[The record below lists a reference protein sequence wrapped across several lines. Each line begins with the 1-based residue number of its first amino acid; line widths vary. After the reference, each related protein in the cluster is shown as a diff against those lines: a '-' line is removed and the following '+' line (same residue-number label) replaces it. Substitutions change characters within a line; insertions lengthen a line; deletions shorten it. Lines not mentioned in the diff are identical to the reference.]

1 MPSPDYSRRKELDM
15 TKYEGFIGKV
25 LDNRYKIL
33 ELVGLGGM
41 ACVLKAQDLVMNR
54 IVAIKILN
62 DEYNGN
68 EAAEARFIDESK
80 AVAMLSNKNI
90 VNVYDVAIYPDIK
103 YIVMEYLDGITLREY
118 LDNKGAIGWKEA
130 CIYTLQILRAL
141 EHAHSKGII
150 HRDIKPQNVILMRNG
165 DIKVT
170 DFGIAK
176 LPNSENEEQDEKA
189 VGTVY
194 YISPEQACGKETDCH
209 SDIYSVGILL
219 YEAVTGTLP
228 FTAETPM
235 EVAMLQV
242 NEDPVHPRDIVLD
255 IPVGVSQIILKAM
268 EKAPENRFASAH
280 TMTKA
285 IEWVLR
291 NPDVIFAMS
300 ESAADEA
307 PTGTD
312 KVVSIDMIVT
322 AEIEPYA
329 DDEIKNSLSDNSKT
343 IEKIKKKNDEPIVI
357 KRKRKKT
364 STSMFPIISGVT
376 VAFLI
381 VAAMIGVMMISKW
394 IENTEKKEAT
404 AIQDIALPNIVGAEF
419 SLEFQEQL
427 AKGSLKEYNN
437 VKVVIKEIIE
447 VNDKNYAHNEII
459 ECDPD
464 PSNPDKPIFDK
475 PDNEGTIY
483 FERVWVNKLESSK
496 LLDITGMYV
505 VNAENKLKDLGFEY
519 VKKPLTEINDGD
531 NIFYNRNQVVKFEV
545 ETAPGEEYD
554 PEDPEKFYTIKT
566 TLVRIYYYDDVAE
579 FPLPDVIGMTEEDA
593 KLRLEYAGYLVKT
606 EYTNKSNGDN
616 KVHNQTKD
624 GKTVTITVWKPF
636 PKIPDLTGL
645 TYERLNTVFE
655 KEEFIDCD
663 IKITPAYFVASE
675 DSKAWI
681 EALSKS
687 CDDYDSLMRMFEDQ
701 NIVRYDE
708 HVHPECVFTVVFQ
721 DVRIGTNALK
731 VDEINVVL
739 IGYIPYVEQPDIDD
753 PANGDD
759 NSSDD
764 NSSGDNS
771 ENSGSDSPDNGN
783 GDGEFSENENA

>member
-1 MPSPDYSRRKELDM
+1 M

-194 YISPEQACGKETDCH
+194 YISPEQACGKETDYY

-242 NEDPVHPRDIVLD
+242 NEEPVHPRDIVLD

-268 EKAPENRFASAH
+268 EKDPHDRFNSAH
-280 TMTKA
+280 SMTKA
-285 IEWVLR
+285 LEWVLR
-291 NPDVIFAMS
+291 NPEVIFAMS
-300 ESAADEA
+300 ESAASEA
-307 PTGTD
+307 PVGTSS
-312 KVVSIDMIVT
+312 VVSIDMIVT

-329 DDEIKNSLSDNSKT
+329 DEEIKNSLGDNSAA
-343 IEKIKKKNDEPIVI
+343 IDNVKKKNNKEEPVII
-357 KRKRKKT
+357 KRKKRK
-364 STSMFPIISGVT
+364 SNTSMFPIISGVT
-376 VAFLI
+376 AAFLI
-381 VAAMIGVMMISKW
+381 VAIMLGITFLDKLTSSSNAKDEIDPVP
-394 IENTEKKEAT
+394 
-404 AIQDIALPNIVGAEF
+404 LPNIVGEYYTDTFAV
-419 SLEFQEQL
+419 QL
-427 AKGSLKEYNN
+427 SNGALKEFGYAK
-437 VKVVIKEIIE
+437 VKVKDIIYISNE
-447 VNDKNYAHNEII
+447 KYSNNEII

-464 PSNPDKPIFDK
+464 PTNLDNPAHDIPDK
-475 PDNEGTIY
+475 NGVIY
-483 FERVWVNKLESSK
+483 FDSITVNQLNSSK
-496 LLDITGMYV
+496 LPDVTGMYL
-505 VNAENKLKDLGFEY
+505 NTAEQKLSELGFEY
-519 VKKPLTEINDGD
+519 VEKALTEMPKDG
-531 NIFYNRNQVVKFEV
+531 NPFLNSHQVVTIEV

-554 PEDPEKFYTIKT
+554 PDDPDRLYTLET
-566 TLVRIYYYDDVAE
+566 TVVRLYYYDVDV
-579 FPLPDVIGMTEEDA
+579 FPIPSVVGMTAEDA
-593 KLRLEYAGYLVKT
+593 KLRLECAGYTVKT
-606 EYTNKSNGDN
+606 DTVSKTDGDN
-616 KVHNQTKD
+616 KVHSQSVD
-624 GKTVTITVWKPF
+624 GRTVTITVWKPL
-636 PKIPDLTGL
+636 PKVPDLTGL
-645 TYERLNTVFE
+645 TYEDLLTVFDNE
-655 KEEFIDCD
+655 IYADCD
-663 IKITPAYFVASE
+663 ITIIADRFVANES
-675 DSKAWI
+675 SRTWI
-681 EALSKS
+681 EAAIKN
-687 CDDYDSLMRMFEDQ
+687 CDSYDSFMVMFNLQ
-701 NIVRYDE
+701 HVIAYDE
-708 HVHPECVFTVVFQ
+708 ATHPECVFNVIYQ
-721 DVRIGTNALK
+721 DVAANSNALK
-731 VDEINVVL
+731 TNEITVIL
-739 IGYIPYVEQPDIDD
+739 IAYIPDFIND
-753 PANGDD
+753 PNNG
-759 NSSDD
+759 
-764 NSSGDNS
+764 G
-771 ENSGSDSPDNGN
+771 ENSGGETSSGETSSGETSSGEASSVPD
-783 GDGEFSENENA
+783 DTEVTA